1 MKKNDLLNYIKTEP
15 DFWLAIESYV
25 FIFKGKEE
33 YILYNEL
40 SHKSFIISTHNTVVI
55 ELLDI
60 LLYIDNMYTV
70 HITQKQLLK
79 PEIFDFIFK
88 LRKGFFGDIYPTSLI
103 EQKPISIPP
112 VLSVRNSAENIAK
125 DEELDK
131 QETYL
136 NFLHELT
143 IYLNGECDKQCKY
156 CSAYHKQ
163 FLFCTQSNTCFSK
176 EEIDLLLLNI
186 KETNISKIN
195 LIGGN
200 ILKYSKLNY
209 ILPQVKLYDVGLYI
223 YYKNVNFNIIEEI
236 FLYDNLFIYL
246 LIPIT
251 EVDTSELYNLI
262 SQFMPINNVCFNF
275 IISSERDKDIVDTF
289 AEHFDIKSYNI
300 LPFYDGSNIA
310 FFEQMVFLSKEEILG
325 TSLKSEDI
333 YVRQALNI
341 YDYGKFIVNSDKN
354 IYTNLNFSSIG
365 NTTTKMMDLV
375 KKEIVPSSPW
385 FRTRNK
391 LDTCKDCAY
400 CFLCPS
406 PSNYEII
413 MEKSNLCCVK
423 S

>member
-1 MKKNDLLNYIKTEP
+1 
-15 DFWLAIESYV
+15 
-25 FIFKGKEE
+25 
-33 YILYNEL
+33 
-40 SHKSFIISTHNTVVI
+40 
-55 ELLDI
+55 
-60 LLYIDNMYTV
+60 
-70 HITQKQLLK
+70 
-79 PEIFDFIFK
+79 
-88 LRKGFFGDIYPTSLI
+88 
-103 EQKPISIPP
+103 
-112 VLSVRNSAENIAK
+112 
-125 DEELDK
+125 
-131 QETYL
+131 
-136 NFLHELT
+136 
-143 IYLNGECDKQCKY
+143 
-156 CSAYHKQ
+156 
-163 FLFCTQSNTCFSK
+163 
-176 EEIDLLLLNI
+176 
-186 KETNISKIN
+186 
-195 LIGGN
+195 
-200 ILKYSKLNY
+200 
-209 ILPQVKLYDVGLYI
+209 
-223 YYKNVNFNIIEEI
+223 
-236 FLYDNLFIYL
+236 
-246 LIPIT
+246 
-251 EVDTSELYNLI
+251 
-262 SQFMPINNVCFNF
+262 CFNF

-413 MEKSNLCCVK
+413 MEKSNLCRVK